1 MKGSGTLAIFLCL
14 AGSAPAWPSDARPV
28 PLQKSSPCDLEPG
41 LCIAMTINGQSVTC
55 VEGRP
60 CRYSNSEL
68 GTAIKVRAGEQ
79 VTITWSS
86 RGAPG
91 EKDELRAEGTT
102 GIASTG
108 AGETSSTSGNCSG
121 PDVPGL
127 LTVWPEG
134 ELSFVAPACRE
145 GLTYNWAVTTNQ
157 GSKAVGPATA
167 TMTIL
172 PPEEKKSSATVSSSL
187 GIDNGSDSSQK
198 LDNPRKASGGNV
210 EPGPETE
217 RSPAAAEKPEAQ
229 APPAAPEA
237 DSSAQ
242 GSEPPIMD
250 PASIPSRI
258 DFP

>member
-1 MKGSGTLAIFLCL
+1 MKGSGTLAIFLFCL

-127 LTVWPEG
+127 VTVWPEG

-145 GLTYNWAVTTNQ
+145 GLTYNWAVTTSQ
-157 GSKAVGPATA
+157 GSKSVGPAA
-167 TMTIL
+167 AAMTIL
-172 PPEEKKSSATVSSSL
+172 PPEEKKSSAQVSSSL
-187 GIDNGSDSSQK
+187 GVDNGSDSSQK
-198 LDNPRKASGGNV
+198 LDNPLKA
-210 EPGPETE
+210 E
-217 RSPAAAEKPEAQ
+217 RSPATAEKPGIEAA

-237 DSSAQ
+237 ASSAP
-242 GSEPPIMD
+242 GSELPIMD